1 MGDPWWSARYDD
13 LVTSLHTST
22 TARRDLELAETLGI
36 APWEHSAMG
45 TIRCAAA
52 TYAVVFLLGFGALA
66 IIASTTEQPTGL
78 PGMWDYWSGTIGDG
92 ILLPLVCAGLVSG
105 VSRLK
110 TLAVPGFRLGTALA
124 CLVGATAGAVSQAT
138 WLLDPNPRLNWM
150 IIEVN
155 TLSFA
160 GWYHLVFLIITSA
173 FICGTSIELI
183 LRAKSARSVSLLPGP
198 ICIQAR
204 TALREVFGSSL
215 TIAVLASAFLFGAT
229 VIADGA
235 GSLDTVSS
243 QGMVFGNLLGIA
255 ASVVVA
261 ALFLRR
267 QAIPLFFSCGCALLL
282 ASSVIVV
289 ATEPKNQTGI
299 AAISLAASALVGI
312 AMSSAV
318 FEARPSRYQNLPLA
332 SFPVI
337 IVFIVSFSFLL
348 PEAAV
353 APAIALILGLAGLSW
368 WIRHHDP
375 NPDTINDR
383 IRLVA
388 LGAAAVTLTLVIG
401 RALPTREPTTATLI
415 VAAVIGFF
423 VVTIVRQLVSRAI
436 VASWVPLIAAETSQ
450 DLQRPGSP
458 RAAVRPVAARVWTT
472 SFGLGVAAFIA
483 LLPIAYSLV
492 GNTLSFGTV
501 WPDPSQI
508 LTLVAVTAASLAL
521 AWRIIGALRIDD
533 RYPRDDPPELQPISI
548 PAQAMAFVALLL
560 LATLATYFA
569 VDTGWHTGFSWF
581 LIVIL
586 AIVSIDTFETVLV
599 SSTFLCKRRP
609 TPSDYIIAGVATAA
623 SGLIL
628 YWALLSSSTEN
639 TEIGYVFLQFL
650 LCALTRMA
658 IVQIAGGLI
667 ASRGRLAPS
676 TIQPTWWNQGQDEFI
691 RMVLVLI
698 VIWFPVY
705 ALTHSEPNSIWVN
718 ALSATV
724 PIVVLA
730 SDLFVYASK
739 RNIDYV
745 REQSLVRF
753 QGRFA
758 ATWDT
763 TADYATILP
772 IAASLVKA
780 RPRFETA
787 HHEQAL
793 LTDSAYFRAFSAHI
807 AFITIARFVLL
818 LSTIAYFLVILTESL
833 MGKSDVLMSYGSS
846 TPTPD

>member
-1 MGDPWWSARYDD
+1 
-13 LVTSLHTST
+13 
-22 TARRDLELAETLGI
+22 
-36 APWEHSAMG
+36 
-45 TIRCAAA
+45 
-52 TYAVVFLLGFGALA
+52 VVFLLGFGALA
-66 IIASTTEQPTGL
+66 IIASTTEQPSGL

-92 ILLPLVCAGLVSG
+92 LLLPLVCAGLVAG

-110 TLAVPGFRLGTALA
+110 ALAVPGFKLATALA
-124 CLVGATAGAVSQAT
+124 CFVGATAGAVSQAT

-160 GWYHLVFLIITSA
+160 GWYHLVFLILTSS
-173 FICGTSIELI
+173 FICGTSVELL
-183 LRAKSARSVSLLPGP
+183 LRARSVRNVLLLPGP
-198 ICIQAR
+198 IYIQAR

-235 GSLDTVSS
+235 SSLDTVSS
-243 QGMVFGNLLGIA
+243 QGMVFGNLLGIVS
-255 ASVVVA
+255 SVVIA
-261 ALFLRR
+261 ALLLRR
-267 QAIPLFFSCGCALLL
+267 QVIALLFSYGCALLL
-282 ASSVIVV
+282 AASVVVIV
-289 ATEPKNQTGI
+289 AESENQTGI
-299 AAISLAASALVGI
+299 AAISIAASALVGI

-318 FEARPSRYQNLPLA
+318 SEARPSQYQNLPLA
-332 SFPVI
+332 SFPVVA
-337 IVFIVSFSFLL
+337 VFLVSFSYLL
-348 PEAAV
+348 SEAAV

-375 NPDTINDR
+375 NPDTTHDR

-401 RALPTREPTTATLI
+401 RALPIREPSTATLI
-415 VAAVIGFF
+415 VAAIIAFF
-423 VVTIVRQLVSRAI
+423 VVTIIRQLVSRAI
-436 VASWVPLIAAETSQ
+436 VASWVPLIAAETSH

-458 RAAVRPVAARVWTT
+458 QTAVRPVAARVWTT

-492 GNTLSFGTV
+492 GNTLSFGTA

-508 LTLVAVTAASLAL
+508 LTLMAVTAASLTL
-521 AWRIIGALRIDD
+521 GWPVIRALRIDD
-533 RYPRDDPPELQPISI
+533 RYPRDNPPELQPAST
-548 PAQAMAFVALLL
+548 PARAMASIGLLS
-560 LATLATYFA
+560 LATLTVFFA
-569 VDTGWHTGFSWF
+569 VDTGWHSGFSWF
-581 LIVIL
+581 LIAIL

-609 TPSDYIIAGVATAA
+609 TPLDCIIAITATAA

-628 YWALLSSSTEN
+628 YWALLSGGNED

-650 LCALTRMA
+650 LCAVTRMA
-658 IVQIAGGLI
+658 IIQIAGGLI
-667 ASRGRLAPS
+667 ASRGQLAPS

-705 ALTHSEPNSIWVN
+705 ALTHSEPNSIWIN

-753 QGRFA
+753 QGRFG
-758 ATWDT
+758 ATWET

-772 IAASLVKA
+772 IAVSLVKT

-787 HHEQAL
+787 NGGQTS
-793 LTDSAYFRAFSAHI
+793 LTDSEYFRAFSAHI
-807 AFITIARFVLL
+807 AFITIARFALL
-818 LSTIAYFLVILTESL
+818 LSTIAYFLVLLTESL
-833 MGKSDVLMSYGSS
+833 MGKSDVLTSYGSS
-846 TPTPD
+846 TSTST